1 MVEMHG
7 QCQCGQVRYRVTG
20 RVATLFACHCRDCQR
35 QSASAFGMALWLRDY
50 QLTLLQGHTAQ
61 WARHTPSGRITDC
74 QFCPQCG
81 SRLFHQNRDTPQ
93 FLSIKPG
100 SLDDTAWL
108 RPVAHIWKQSAQPW
122 LTLPADSLA
131 YAGNPDD
138 FAPLF
143 AAWQAAPGDCR
154 A

>member
-1 MVEMHG
+1 MQQFEG
-7 QCQCGQVRYRVTG
+7 SCQCGQVRYRVSG

-35 QSASAFGMALWLRDY
+35 QSASAFGMALWLRDAE
-50 QLTLLQGHTAQ
+50 LTLLQGVTAS
-61 WARHTPSGRITDC
+61 WPRHTPSGHITDC

-100 SLDDTAWL
+100 SLDDTGWL
-108 RPVAHIWKQSAQPW
+108 RPAAHIWTQSAQPW
-122 LTLPADSLA
+122 LALPAEVP
-131 YAGNPDD
+131 GWPQNPDD
-138 FAPLF
+138 FAVLIT
-143 AAWQAAPGDCR
+143 AWQAAPGDCR